1 MSDRIRA
8 RAPSHVVAATGEN
21 TKPAFAA
28 AVIMAIDW
36 PDKTFPRDHFYR
48 GHDVVGW
55 LPDFGLWRAKDAEVL
70 AAERAAATPVSNLRA
85 GSGTTPSNIAWN
97 RQLSARLRAKY
108 SLAEVRARS
117 GDSAALDDFQ
127 AIQAATHKELAA
139 GLVRVVTL
147 DELGSQFGDGGYR
160 ADERFIV
167 RQGAKVRPCENCRA
181 SGKNAASFTAE
192 KITLAP
198 ADAAAAAARYLFEA
212 AREDEWDFGASEDDE
227 PDAYRNSP
235 SSTPEYTVF
244 YFVDVDGVLKAGLP
258 RGLNFGL
265 KLAVEQYC
273 RKPALVVAFLRRS
286 LMVPVHHYI
295 DDYKVPEPDFC
306 LGEEAHDGV
315 GPDRFPASGKA
326 MLWASYDLFGFRP
339 LRIDK
344 SIPWSSSCAPFV
356 GTVTDFSGMFTDGVI
371 KISIKEE
378 TREKARALVDAS
390 LRDNSLHPQLAG
402 KLYGKLRWVFCLGR
416 IAVGALG
423 ALKTRQY
430 VSARPPRPGS
440 GGGAS
445 TPMWRLTDEL
455 VESLQFLSDML
466 ERPLPP
472 AAYRCSR
479 STCRPTLVW
488 ADARWNLK
496 TGRPFG
502 DGSIGF
508 VVKVPRAGGGYDIYY
523 AYASVDDATL
533 EALHALRAQQT
544 FIHPLELLSIL
555 APYFCPE
562 LSDVWLNADVI
573 HFGDNEAANAV
584 AIKGIP
590 KARDLSRLTL
600 LLHAKLAASA
610 TRTWIERV
618 CSKGSISDD
627 PSRFDFTTL
636 EAMGAVRLS
645 FVFPD
650 LLAALRVTNA

>member
-21 TKPAFAA
+21 INPAFAA

-85 GSGTTPSNIAWN
+85 DSGTTPSNIAWN

-273 RKPALVVAFLRRS
+273 
-286 LMVPVHHYI
+286 
-295 DDYKVPEPDFC
+295 
-306 LGEEAHDGV
+306 
-315 GPDRFPASGKA
+315 
-326 MLWASYDLFGFRP
+326 
-339 LRIDK
+339 
-344 SIPWSSSCAPFV
+344 
-356 GTVTDFSGMFTDGVI
+356 
-371 KISIKEE
+371 
-378 TREKARALVDAS
+378 
-390 LRDNSLHPQLAG
+390 
-402 KLYGKLRWVFCLGR
+402 
-416 IAVGALG
+416 
-423 ALKTRQY
+423 
-430 VSARPPRPGS
+430 
-440 GGGAS
+440 
-445 TPMWRLTDEL
+445 
-455 VESLQFLSDML
+455 
-466 ERPLPP
+466 
-472 AAYRCSR
+472 
-479 STCRPTLVW
+479 
-488 ADARWNLK
+488 
-496 TGRPFG
+496 
-502 DGSIGF
+502 
-508 VVKVPRAGGGYDIYY
+508 
-523 AYASVDDATL
+523 
-533 EALHALRAQQT
+533 
-544 FIHPLELLSIL
+544 
-555 APYFCPE
+555 
-562 LSDVWLNADVI
+562 
-573 HFGDNEAANAV
+573 
-584 AIKGIP
+584 
-590 KARDLSRLTL
+590 
-600 LLHAKLAASA
+600 
-610 TRTWIERV
+610 
-618 CSKGSISDD
+618 
-627 PSRFDFTTL
+627 
-636 EAMGAVRLS
+636 
-645 FVFPD
+645 
-650 LLAALRVTNA
+650 